1 MRVCVRV
8 CACFREIYVLQ
19 YIVASLQCVCVY
31 VCVCVSVCFCELYVL
46 HYIVASLQ
54 CVAVVLMCDMWLK
67 RVLRC

>member
-1 MRVCVRV
+1 MCVRV
-8 CACFREIYVLQ
+8 CACVRVYVF
-19 YIVASLQCVCVY
+19 